1 MPLAE
6 TRSFASAAASVGAT
20 SDSDVSAPANV
31 DGSSS
36 AEADATEPPPV
47 AWLARRDGEWVR
59 LRPDLAAVAERSSA
73 VQDLM
78 PANRS
83 V

>member
-36 AEADATEPPPV
+36 AEADATESE
-47 AWLARRDGEWVR
+47 AIQEEIARFERRFGPASEVKTR
-59 LRPDLAAVAERSSA
+59 AISGAA
-73 VQDLM
+73 
-78 PANRS
+78 
-83 V
+83 